1 MNGEKIKVLR
11 EVNYKWDRV
20 IKLTQAI
27 KYGNIILEIRDGDP
41 KRIKRPLQEF
51 DLDIPERD
59 FEERL
64 KTIALDK
71 GS

>member
-1 MNGEKIKVLR
+1 MNAEKTKIIR

-20 IKLTQAI
+20 MKITSAI
-27 KYGNIILEIRDGDP
+27 KFGNVILEIREGEP

-51 DLDIPERD
+51 DLDLPDKD

-64 KTIALDK
+64 KTIAL
-71 GS
+71 